1 MTCAF
6 TGTRYTCIFFVDQG
20 FARISEEQRE
30 GLEGVGFRVPLPSSI
45 AGKAAVTKV
54 RLKEKT

>member
-54 RLKEKT
+54 RL